1 MCHFDRHSLQT
12 NVICRV
18 CPGNNSANCFC
29 KPSTFSDM
37 PQILSGT
44 ESLVLTWEVCFHKRS
59 GKSRK
64 SKCCT
69 VVPFGFYL
77 FWRRNW
83 EKVKDGG
90 ESKGRKEGRGE
101 EGWGPYKK
109 MQPVSPWQPGKQH
122 VAGLARLHPTD
133 CCCCCCCCSPFIL
146 QYGVIFSS
154 LIFQFSTNNIFVS
167 GSFSF
172 LRARKFQCRGAA
184 PVFKNMLFLTQTLE

>member
-90 ESKGRKEGRGE
+90 ESKGRKEGRK
-101 EGWGPYKK
+101 EGGRKGGGPLKK
-109 MQPVSPWQPGKQH
+109 CSLCRHGNQENNTWLVSPAFIQQTAAAAAA
-122 VAGLARLHPTD
+122 VLH
-133 CCCCCCCCSPFIL
+133 SF
-146 QYGVIFSS
+146 YNMV
-154 LIFQFSTNNIFVS
+154 
-167 GSFSF
+167 SFS
-172 LRARKFQCRGAA
+172 AH
-184 PVFKNMLFLTQTLE
+184 

>member
-90 ESKGRKEGRGE
+90 ESKGRKEGRK
-101 EGWGPYKK
+101 EGGRKGGGPLKNAACVTMATRK
-109 MQPVSPWQPGKQH
+109 TTRGWSRPPSSNRLLLLLLFSIHFTIWCHFQLINLPVFHKQH
-122 VAGLARLHPTD
+122 FCEWLFFLFKGTKVSVQRS
-133 CCCCCCCCSPFIL
+133 CS
-146 QYGVIFSS
+146 
-154 LIFQFSTNNIFVS
+154 
-167 GSFSF
+167 SF
-172 LRARKFQCRGAA
+172 
-184 PVFKNMLFLTQTLE
+184 